1 MQYTY
6 NIHTMNLRIKSSNLA
21 SLTKFTNS
29 VCIESASTATGEIR
43 FPGKAGFPSYDI
55 QKFLINK

>member
-1 MQYTY
+1 
-6 NIHTMNLRIKSSNLA
+6 MNLHIKSSNLA

-43 FPGKAGFPSYDI
+43 CPGKAGFPSYDI
-55 QKFLINK
+55 PKFLINK